1 MLSGFKKFEQLDA
14 YSKKEENLV
23 SNMASLGATLG
34 DRVTE
39 VQTTW
44 HDVILYVHV
53 LSLKL
58 Q

>member
-1 MLSGFKKFEQLDA
+1 
-14 YSKKEENLV
+14 
-23 SNMASLGATLG
+23 MASLEATLG